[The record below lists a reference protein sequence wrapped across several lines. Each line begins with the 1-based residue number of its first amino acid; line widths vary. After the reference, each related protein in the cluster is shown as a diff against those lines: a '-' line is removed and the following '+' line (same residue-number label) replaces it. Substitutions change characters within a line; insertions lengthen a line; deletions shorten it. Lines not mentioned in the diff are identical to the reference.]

1 MTGRERFLKVFSG
14 ESIGRVSVTLFIAD
28 QGHFLNQIYP
38 DVGSQGFE
46 TLQLKV
52 VELQKQL

>member
-14 ESIGRVSVTLFIAD
+14 ESISRVSVTLFIAD
-28 QGHFLNQIYP
+28 QWHFLNQIYP
-38 DVGSQGFE
+38 DVGSQDFE